1 MINNADSVAE
11 VHNVS
16 SKYKET
22 DANKEKL
29 LGKFDLKLSK
39 TLTMP

>member
-1 MINNADSVAE
+1 MQKADSVAE
-11 VHNVS
+11 PHNVS

-39 TLTMP
+39 HLTMR

>member
-1 MINNADSVAE
+1 MAE
-11 VHNVS
+11 IHNVS
-16 SKYKET
+16 AKFKDT

-39 TLTMP
+39 ALNMP